1 VAEAQA
7 AGKTICL
14 VPTMGA
20 LHAGH
25 ASLIDAARKGVSC
38 GPAALGWEGKQQ
50 DTTRNG
56 KTQPGAA
63 VPQEA
68 TRKLQDTAEGG
79 CATNGFVV
87 VSVFVNP
94 TQFGPNEDLAKY
106 PRTPEKDL
114 ELCRKHG
121 ADLVFMPSAEEM
133 YGGGSPLTEITVKA
147 LSGQLCGRSRPV
159 HFAGVCTVVA
169 KLFNIVQP
177 DRAFFGAK
185 DFQQA
190 TIIRRMTADLNFPVE
205 IVVCPTV
212 READGVAMSSRN
224 AYLSDDHRRQAP
236 ALHQSLEL
244 GCDLILREHPPAG
257 AVVAA
262 MREHLARSAPDGVVD
277 YLEIVDPQTLCGVEM
292 TDNPVVI
299 AMAVKLGATRLIDNI
314 AVDAAGAAQ

>member
-1 VAEAQA
+1 MNSVQRIEDVRLAVAA
-7 AGKTICL
+7 ARASGKVIGL

-25 ASLIDAARKGVSC
+25 ASLIDAAAKSC
-38 GPAALGWEGKQQ
+38 
-50 DTTRNG
+50 
-56 KTQPGAA
+56 
-63 VPQEA
+63 
-68 TRKLQDTAEGG
+68 
-79 CATNGFVV
+79 GFVV

-106 PRTPEKDL
+106 PRTPERDL
-114 ELCRKHG
+114 ELCRKFG

-133 YGGGSPLTEITVKA
+133 YGGGGAPLTEITVKA
-147 LSGQLCGRSRPV
+147 LSGSLCGRSRPV

-190 TIIRRMTADLNFPVE
+190 TIIRRMTADLNFPIE

-212 READGVAMSSRN
+212 REPDGLAMSSRN

-236 ALHQSLEL
+236 ALYQSLKL
-244 GCDLILREHPPAG
+244 ARDLILRKHPSAG
-257 AVVAA
+257 EVVAA
-262 MREHLARSAPDGVVD
+262 MREHLAVAAPAGEVD
-277 YLEIVDPQTLCGVEM
+277 YLEIVDPVTLCSVEK

-299 AMAVKLGATRLIDNI
+299 ALAVKLGGTRLIDNI
-314 AVDAAGAAQ
+314 SVDAARVAQ

>member
-1 VAEAQA
+1 MNSVQKIEDVRLAVAEARA
-7 AGKTICL
+7 AGKDICL

-25 ASLIDAARKGVSC
+25 ASLIDAAV
-38 GPAALGWEGKQQ
+38 GKM
-50 DTTRNG
+50 G
-56 KTQPGAA
+56 S
-63 VPQEA
+63 VPICLK
-68 TRKLQDTAEGG
+68 RDRPSFS
-79 CATNGFVV
+79 FVV

-94 TQFGPNEDLAKY
+94 TQFGPTEDLAKY
-106 PRTPEKDL
+106 PRTPEQDL

-121 ADLVFMPSAEEM
+121 ADLVFMPTAQTM
-133 YGGGSPLTEITVKA
+133 YGSQDMATNNVAMPPTQMTEITVKA

-190 TIIRRMTADLNFPVE
+190 TIIRRMTADLNFPIE

-212 READGVAMSSRN
+212 READGLAMSSRN

-244 GCDLILREHPPAG
+244 GRDLILREHPPAE

-262 MREHLARSAPDGVVD
+262 MREHLARAAPDSVVD
-277 YLEIVDPQTLCGVEM
+277 YLEIVDPETLCGVEM

-314 AVDAAGAAQ
+314 AVDAARAAQ

>member
-1 VAEAQA
+1 MNSVQKIEDVRLAVADAWA
-7 AGKTICL
+7 AGKDICL

-25 ASLIDAARKGVSC
+25 ASLIDAAV
-38 GPAALGWEGKQQ
+38 GKM
-50 DTTRNG
+50 G
-56 KTQPGAA
+56 S
-63 VPQEA
+63 VPIYLK
-68 TRKLQDTAEGG
+68 RDRPSFS
-79 CATNGFVV
+79 FVV

-94 TQFGPNEDLAKY
+94 TQFGPTEDLAKY

-121 ADLVFMPSAEEM
+121 ADLVFMPTAQTM
-133 YGGGSPLTEITVKA
+133 YGCQDMATNNVAMPPIQMTEITVKA
-147 LSGQLCGRSRPV
+147 LSGSLCGRSRPV

-190 TIIRRMTADLNFPVE
+190 TIIRRMTADLNFPIE

-212 READGVAMSSRN
+212 REPDGLAMSSRN

-236 ALHQSLEL
+236 ALHQSLAL
-244 GCDLILREHPPAG
+244 GRDLILREHPPVAT
-257 AVVAA
+257 VVAA
-262 MREHLARSAPDGVVD
+262 MREHLAVAAPDGVVD
-277 YLEIVDPQTLCGVEM
+277 YLEIVDPETLCSVEM

-314 AVDAAGAAQ
+314 AVDVARAAQ

>member
-1 VAEAQA
+1 MISPIENEMNSVQKIEDVRSAVAQARA
-7 AGKTICL
+7 AGKEICL

-25 ASLIDAARKGVSC
+25 ASLIDAAV
-38 GPAALGWEGKQQ
+38 GKI
-50 DTTRNG
+50 G
-56 KTQPGAA
+56 S
-63 VPQEA
+63 VPVYLK
-68 TRKLQDTAEGG
+68 RDRPSFP
-79 CATNGFVV
+79 FVV

-133 YGGGSPLTEITVKA
+133 YGGGAPLTEITVKA
-147 LSGQLCGRSRPV
+147 LSGQLCGRSRPG

-190 TIIRRMTADLNFPVE
+190 TIIRRMTADLNFPIDV
-205 IVVCPTV
+205 VVCPTV
-212 READGVAMSSRN
+212 REPDGLAMSSRN
-224 AYLSDDHRRQAP
+224 AYLSDDQRRQAP
-236 ALHQSLEL
+236 ALYQALTL
-244 GCDLILREHPPAG
+244 GRDLILREHPPA
-257 AVVAA
+257 ATVVAA
-262 MREHLARSAPDGVVD
+262 MREHLARAAPDGVVD
-277 YLEIVDPQTLCGVEM
+277 YLEIVDPETLCSVEM

-299 AMAVKLGATRLIDNI
+299 AMAVRLGATRLIDNI
-314 AVDAAGAAQ
+314 AVDAARAAQ